1 MLLNPKSKEKNK
13 LSTKS
18 LKMKT
23 TLNKRLKLVS
33 KREIQKKQLKNQ
45 INQQK
50 NNQNYQKVERTKLS
64 IFYVK
69 KEFHQLN

>member
-1 MLLNPKSKEKNK
+1 
-13 LSTKS
+13 
-18 LKMKT
+18 MKT
-23 TLNKRLKLVS
+23 TLNKRLKLVY

-45 INQQK
+45 INQLK